1 MKIFGAEGAMDLTI
15 THLKVI
21 QFWVQIVELQQFD
34 QKKDTQVGE
43 EAEAGKLHQ
52 MYLPILM

>member
-1 MKIFGAEGAMDLTI
+1 MKIFGAEGAMALTI
-15 THLKVI
+15 MHLKVI
-21 QFWVQIVELQQFD
+21 QFWVLIVELQQFD